1 MNTKDINKV
10 LDNRINAVFIANPR
24 RNRLHG
30 FPCIITKAQRNGR
43 FLAKFISDGDKLSNT
58 VVLEARA
65 FHSVTDQDFT
75 QKENS

>member
-10 LDNRINAVFIANPR
+10 LDNRINAVFIANVQ
-24 RNRLHG
+24 RNRSYG

-43 FLAKFISDGDKLSNT
+43 FLAKFIYDNDKLGSALS
-58 VVLEARA
+58 LEARA